1 MHEDKRADDDEPA
14 QHCPQP
20 EIPRRHARLHASSI
34 LFAPNTPTDLVHP
47 DVHGNSNSQ
56 RRDHQGD
63 EPEIHRTSAVP
74 PRCDDIEVL
83 AGPGQHPGVIDA
95 EGDYPQQ
102 NVLEQGP
109 VGVKSAPSETPERK
123 AAGHCAGHMTA
134 GFGATAD
141 HRPARPGQ
149 NTAVTRAKPR
159 RAAEKHWTQDWMTR
173 DSLLFGENGTWT
185 SLMPRIRLP
194 YRSDRKS
201 LVHSSHC
208 T

>member
-1 MHEDKRADDDEPA
+1 MTTSAAHVIVGSQRIHGVQELVHEDKRADDDEPA

-34 LFAPNTPTDLVHP
+34 LFAPNTPTDLMHP

-63 EPEIHRTSAVP
+63 EPEIHSTSAVP

-83 AGPGQHPGVIDA
+83 AGPGQHPDVVDA

-109 VGVKSAPSETPERK
+109 VGVKSAYLKRRSARLRD
-123 AAGHCAGHMTA
+123 TA
-134 GFGATAD
+134 
-141 HRPARPGQ
+141 R
-149 NTAVTRAKPR
+149 VT
-159 RAAEKHWTQDWMTR
+159 
-173 DSLLFGENGTWT
+173 
-185 SLMPRIRLP
+185 
-194 YRSDRKS
+194 
-201 LVHSSHC
+201 
-208 T
+208 

>member
-1 MHEDKRADDDEPA
+1 MTTSAAHVIVGSQRIHGVQELVHEDKRADDDEPA

-34 LFAPNTPTDLVHP
+34 LFAPNTPTDLMHP

-63 EPEIHRTSAVP
+63 EPEIHSTSAVP

-83 AGPGQHPGVIDA
+83 AGPGQHPDVVDA

-109 VGVKSAPSETPERK
+109 VGVKSAYLKRRSARLRD
-123 AAGHCAGHMTA
+123 TA
-134 GFGATAD
+134 RVTWLLAL
-141 HRPARPGQ
+141 GQ
-149 NTAVTRAKPR
+149 RLTIGLPILV
-159 RAAEKHWTQDWMTR
+159 
-173 DSLLFGENGTWT
+173 
-185 SLMPRIRLP
+185 RIRLG
-194 YRSDRKS
+194 RERN
-201 LVHSSHC
+201 LAALRRNIGFRIE
-208 T
+208 